1 MSSEPEPN
9 AVLPAQLLRHAAT
22 HGDDPAFHVFVD
34 HAVTTL
40 SWAELERRSR
50 AYADH
55 YTAAGARRG
64 DIVVICLRHG
74 PSLQPAFLGAML
86 AGCVPSFVPFP
97 TPKQDPELYWHEHRV
112 LFDRVRPAVVLTY
125 GDNAERLDAVLPGGT
140 TLLLDPR
147 GVVDQPSD
155 PPGQAVVLPEPDDV
169 ALLQHSSGTTGLK
182 KGVQLTYRQLDAHA
196 RSYAA
201 TLGLSS
207 GDRIASWLPLYHDM
221 GLIATLVMPVQ
232 VGATVVSLDAFEWAE
247 DPHSLLHV
255 IDEYDCQYAWLPNF
269 ALAHL
274 VRTKRGDERY
284 RLGRAR
290 TFVMSSE
297 VCRPETFDEFV
308 SVFASHEV
316 RADQLSASYAMAE
329 TVFAVSQ
336 SAVGERVG
344 RVHLDARGLAAGR
357 AIVTEPG
364 PGALEFIKCGPVLEG
379 LEVRV
384 DPADVADGEGD
395 AIGELQVR
403 GEFVF
408 SGYHGNADATREAFA
423 DGWYRTGDLGFLA
436 DGQPVVLGRRKDIV
450 IYHGVNYYA
459 GDLEAVA
466 ATVPGVRPGRCVA
479 LAVPDPA
486 TGSER
491 VELVVE
497 SDDSNVSPAELESR
511 VKHAIAQRYAIA
523 VALVRIVE
531 PGWLVKTT
539 SGKVS
544 RAENLRKHLTE
555 RVATSTPV
563 AEDASTTQSG
573 DLQSTVIATIASTF
587 DVAPDA
593 IDGATVAADVEG
605 WDSLGHTVLMIRLG
619 NAIGVDVP
627 EGVAAEAQTVGELI
641 EMLRAHLGT
650 VGSSLA

>member
-1 MSSEPEPN
+1 
-9 AVLPAQLLRHAAT
+9 
-22 HGDDPAFHVFVD
+22 
-34 HAVTTL
+34 L

-55 YTAAGARRG
+55 YAAAGARRG
-64 DIVVICLRHG
+64 DVVVICLRHG
-74 PSLQPAFLGAML
+74 PSLQPAFLGAMQ

-97 TPKQDPELYWHEHRV
+97 TPKQDPDLYWHEHRA
-112 LFDRVRPAVVLTY
+112 LFDRVRPPVVLTY
-125 GDNAERLDAVLPGGT
+125 EENAEKLGAVLPEET
-140 TLLLDPR
+140 TLLVDSR
-147 GVVDQPSD
+147 RVVDRALD
-155 PPGQAVVLPEPDDV
+155 TLRQAEALPEPDDV

-201 TLGLSS
+201 ALGLSS

-221 GLIATLVMPVQ
+221 GLIATLIMPVQ
-232 VGATVVSLDAFEWAE
+232 IGASVVSIDAFEWVA
-247 DPHSLLHV
+247 DPHCLLQL
-255 IDEYDCQYAWLPNF
+255 IDEYDCQFTWLPNF
-269 ALAHL
+269 ALSHL

-284 RLGRAR
+284 RLGRVR

-316 RADQLSASYAMAE
+316 RAEQLSASYAMAE

-336 SAVGERVG
+336 STVGERVE
-344 RVHLDARGLAAGR
+344 RVHLDASGLAAGR
-357 AIVTEPG
+357 AIVTEPA
-364 PGALEFIKCGPVLEG
+364 PGSLEFIKCGPVLDG

-384 DPADVADGEGD
+384 DPGDVGRGEGE

-408 SGYHGNADATREAFA
+408 AGYHGNVDATAAAFA

-450 IYHGVNYYA
+450 VYHGVNYYA

-466 ATVPGVRPGRCVA
+466 ATVPGVHPGRCVA
-479 LAVPDPA
+479 LAVPDSA
-486 TGSER
+486 TGTER

-497 SDDSNVSPAELESR
+497 ATEGANTSHLLIESQ
-511 VKHAIAQRYAIA
+511 VKQAIGQRYAID

-544 RAENLRKHLTE
+544 RAENLRKHLHE
-555 RVATSTPV
+555 RVATTTPV
-563 AEDASTTQSG
+563 RDDQPPQPR
-573 DLQSTVIATIASTF
+573 DLQSAVVATIASTF
-587 DVAPDA
+587 DVDEGA
-593 IDGATVAADVEG
+593 IDDATVAADVEG

-619 NAIGVDVP
+619 NAIGAEVP
-627 EGVAAEAQTVGELI
+627 ESVAAEARDVGELI
-641 EMLRAHLGT
+641 EMLRAHLRS
-650 VGSSLA
+650 VGSALA